1 MRFPPKLLFPAA
13 LPLLILAGCTAGP
26 DYHGPEAARPVSPA
40 ANFARTP
47 ADISPHAPAAANWW
61 TALADPVLDALETR
75 ALAANPGVAV
85 AEARVLQA
93 RAALRTERAN
103 TLPKVNASAIY
114 VHADVPGVNLG
125 SSNDGSSDGGDSQS
139 LNFYNLGFDASW
151 EIDLWGGRRRGMEAA
166 RAQFEAAQANVADA
180 QVSLTAEIAQAYV
193 NLRDRQQRIA
203 LAQQATARQQEMLRL
218 TEQRRAQGTASALEV
233 EQQRN
238 QLEQSDAALLPLS
251 AERDAYLNA
260 LATLAGEAPG
270 ALDGM
275 LAAPAPVPLPPAQ
288 VAVGDPAALLKRR
301 PDIRAAERQFAAAT
315 ARIGVAEAAR
325 FPSLSF
331 MGLIGIGGTNP
342 GDLVDLGTLAAIAM
356 PRLSWSFLDFG
367 RNAARV
373 GQAEGVRDEAAAQ
386 YRQAVLNALRDSED
400 ALSRFGADRLSV
412 ASAARSKASADRTAA
427 LTRQRFDAGTATR
440 IQLLDA
446 ERQSLSAAQA
456 LTQGTAAM
464 TADYIALQKALGL
477 GWKSGI

>member
-1 MRFPPKLLFPAA
+1 MRFPLIAF
-13 LPLLILAGCTAGP
+13 PLLSLAACTAGP
-26 DYHGPEAARPVSPA
+26 DYHGPETAKPVSPGA
-40 ANFARTP
+40 QFVRAPDDTRAQ
-47 ADISPHAPAAANWW
+47 APAAAAWW
-61 TALADPVLDALETR
+61 TALGDPVLDALETR

-85 AEARVLQA
+85 AEARVRQA
-93 RAALRTERAN
+93 RASLRSERAN
-103 TLPKVNASAIY
+103 ALPSANASALF
-114 VHADVPGVNLG
+114 VHATLPGVDLG
-125 SSNDGSSDGGDSQS
+125 NSDESDQSGGGSQS

-151 EIDLWGGRRRGMEAA
+151 EVDLWGGKRRGVEAA
-166 RAQFEAAQANVADA
+166 RAQFDAAQANVADA

-193 NLRDRQQRIA
+193 NLRDRQQRIV
-203 LAQQATARQQEMLRL
+203 LAQEALTRQREMLRL
-218 TEQRRAQGTASALEV
+218 TEQRHAQGTASALEL

-238 QLEQSDAALLPLS
+238 QVEQGEAALLPLS

-270 ALDGM
+270 ALDAM
-275 LAAPAPVPLPPAQ
+275 LTALAAVPLPPAE

-301 PDIRAAERQFAAAT
+301 PDVRAAERQFAAAT
-315 ARIGVAEAAR
+315 AKIGVAEAAR

-342 GDLVDLGTLAAIAM
+342 GDLVDLDQLAAIAM

-373 GQAEGVRDEAAAQ
+373 EQAKGAQDEASAQ
-386 YRQAVLNALRDSED
+386 YRQAVLTALRDSED
-400 ALSRFGADRLSV
+400 ALSRFGARRLSV

-427 LTRQRFDAGTATR
+427 LMRQRFEAGAATR

-446 ERQSLSAAQA
+446 ERQSLSAAQT
-456 LTQGTAAM
+456 LSQGTAAM

-477 GWKSGI
+477 GWR

>member
-1 MRFPPKLLFPAA
+1 
-13 LPLLILAGCTAGP
+13 
-26 DYHGPEAARPVSPA
+26 
-40 ANFARTP
+40 
-47 ADISPHAPAAANWW
+47 
-61 TALADPVLDALETR
+61 
-75 ALAANPGVAV
+75 
-85 AEARVLQA
+85 
-93 RAALRTERAN
+93 
-103 TLPKVNASAIY
+103 
-114 VHADVPGVNLG
+114 
-125 SSNDGSSDGGDSQS
+125 
-139 LNFYNLGFDASW
+139 
-151 EIDLWGGRRRGMEAA
+151 MEAA

-400 ALSRFGADRLSV
+400 ALSRFGARRLSV

-477 GWKSGI
+477 GWQSGI

>member
-1 MRFPPKLLFPAA
+1 MRFPQTVLPPAI
-13 LPLLILAGCTAGP
+13 LPLLTLAACTAGP
-26 DYHGPEAARPVSPA
+26 DYQGPEAARPVSPA
-40 ANFARTP
+40 ARFVRTP
-47 ADISPHAPAAANWW
+47 ADAGPQAPAAAAWW
-61 TALADPVLDALETR
+61 TALGDPVLDALESR
-75 ALAANPGVAV
+75 ALAASPGVAV
-85 AEARVLQA
+85 AEARVRQA
-93 RAALRTERAN
+93 RASLRTERAN
-103 TLPKVNASAIY
+103 ALPNVNASALY
-114 VHADVPGVNLG
+114 VHATVPGVDLG
-125 SSNDGSSDGGDSQS
+125 NSEEDSSDGGDSQS

-151 EIDLWGGRRRGMEAA
+151 EVDLWGGRRRGVEAV
-166 RAQFEAAQANVADA
+166 RAQVEAAQANVADA

-203 LAQQATARQQEMLRL
+203 LAQQATARQREMLRL
-218 TEQRRAQGTASALEV
+218 TEQRHAGGTASALEV

-270 ALDGM
+270 ALDAM

-288 VAVGDPAALLKRR
+288 VAVGDPAALLRRR

-331 MGLIGIGGTNP
+331 MGLIGIGGTDP
-342 GDLVDLGTLAAIAM
+342 GDLVDLDTLAAIAM
-356 PRLSWSFLDFG
+356 PRLSWSFLDLG

-386 YRQAVLNALRDSED
+386 YRQAVLNALRDGED
-400 ALSRFGADRLSV
+400 ALSRFGARRLSV
-412 ASAARSKASADRTAA
+412 ASAARSKASAERAAA
-427 LTRQRFDAGTATR
+427 LMRQRFEAGTATR

-477 GWKSGI
+477 GWQ

>member
-1 MRFPPKLLFPAA
+1 MRFPQTV
-13 LPLLILAGCTAGP
+13 LPSAILALLALAACTAGP

-40 ANFARTP
+40 AQFARAPTD
-47 ADISPHAPAAANWW
+47 ASAQAPASAAWW
-61 TALADPVLDALETR
+61 TALGDPVLDALESR

-85 AEARVLQA
+85 AEARVRQA
-93 RAALRTERAN
+93 RASLRTERAN
-103 TLPKVNASAIY
+103 ALPNVNASALY
-114 VHADVPGVNLG
+114 VHATVPGVDLG
-125 SSNDGSSDGGDSQS
+125 SSEEDSSEGGDSQS

-151 EIDLWGGRRRGMEAA
+151 EVDLWGGRRRGMEAA
-166 RAQFEAAQANVADA
+166 RAEVEAAQANVADA

-203 LAQQATARQQEMLRL
+203 LAQQAAARQREMLRL
-218 TEQRRAQGTASALEV
+218 TEQRHAQGTASALEV

-270 ALDGM
+270 ALDAM

-288 VAVGDPAALLKRR
+288 VAVGDPAALLRRR
-301 PDIRAAERQFAAAT
+301 PDIRAAERRFAAAT

-331 MGLIGIGGTNP
+331 MGLIGIGGTDP
-342 GDLVDLGTLAAIAM
+342 GDLVDLDTLAAIAM

-373 GQAEGVRDEAAAQ
+373 GQAEGARDEAAAQ

-400 ALSRFGADRLSV
+400 ALSRFGARRLSV
-412 ASAARSKASADRTAA
+412 ASAARSKASADRAAA
-427 LTRQRFDAGTATR
+427 LVRQRFEAGTATR

-446 ERQSLSAAQA
+446 ERQSLAAAQA

-477 GWKSGI
+477 GWR